1 MLIAND
7 FSLDIP
13 VHEELGLGLIFNYQI
28 TNLLNYQILQDT
40 GRPASQRAQN
50 SRNLRHNNVMPRT
63 ISILGS
69 AVFLVIAPGLVAV
82 YVPWRISRWHFE
94 PALLNFSEFRAIG
107 VVMIAA
113 GLPVLLDSFARFAI
127 QGLGTPAPVAPPQR
141 LVVTG
146 LYRYVRNPM
155 YVGVS
160 SLIFGQGLLFGST
173 RILEYGA
180 VVWAAFFLFVLL
192 YEEPVLRSKFGDE
205 YREFCAH
212 VPRWIPRLKPWRK
225 SPAADPG

>member
-1 MLIAND
+1 M
-7 FSLDIP
+7 
-13 VHEELGLGLIFNYQI
+13 H
-28 TNLLNYQILQDT
+28 
-40 GRPASQRAQN
+40 
-50 SRNLRHNNVMPRT
+50 RT
-63 ISILGS
+63 VSILGS

-82 YVPWRISRWHFE
+82 YVPWRISQWRV
-94 PALLNFSEFRAIG
+94 ALPLLGFSGFRAIG
-107 VVMIAA
+107 VAMIAA

-127 QGLGTPAPVAPPQR
+127 QGLGTPAPVAPPQH

-160 SLIFGQGLLFGST
+160 SLIFGQGLVFGSI
-173 RILEYGA
+173 RILEYGVA
-180 VVWAAFFLFVLL
+180 VWAGFFLFVLL
-192 YEEPVLRSKFGDE
+192 YEEPALRRKFGDQ

-225 SPAADPG
+225 SSAADQG